1 MHYDLPDDDFGPE
14 RPAYE
19 TVPGI
24 VEGEL
29 VEIEGFRAQEGV
41 CLLLVAVGGSRVVVG
56 R

>member
-29 VEIEGFRAQEGV
+29 VEIEGPFGIT
-41 CLLLVAVGGSRVVVG
+41 RVIDGIVVDPESIE
-56 R
+56 RR